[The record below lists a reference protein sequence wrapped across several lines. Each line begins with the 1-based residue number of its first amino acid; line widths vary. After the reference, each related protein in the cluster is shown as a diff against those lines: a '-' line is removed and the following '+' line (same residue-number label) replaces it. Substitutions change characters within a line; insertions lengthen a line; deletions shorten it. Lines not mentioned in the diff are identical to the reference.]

1 MTKENPIRVLVA
13 DDHPVV
19 REGLS
24 AIVDVEDDIVV
35 VGQAWDG
42 AEALRQTHQL
52 RPDVVL
58 MDLKMPNVD
67 GVAAIERI
75 CAELPDTHVLV
86 LTTYADEEY
95 IMAGIRA
102 GARGYLLKDASP
114 EELVRAIRAV
124 ARGESLLQ
132 PTVAARVLDKLS
144 EFMTA
149 GETPSPKPAPSC
161 ASPLASGR
169 CCACWPAGRAAETW
183 PRRCSSRSGRSR
195 PTSPTPCRNSTPT
208 PVPRRWPRRS
218 SWGYFRGTRRE
229 GHCPKVPSNDVQK
242 Y

>member
-35 VGQAWDG
+35 VGQAWNG
-42 AEALRQTHQL
+42 AEALRQALQL

-67 GVAAIERI
+67 GVAATGRI
-75 CAELPDTHVLV
+75 CAELPNTHVLV

-114 EELVRAIRAV
+114 DELVRAIRVV

-144 EFMTA
+144 ELMTA
-149 GETPSPKPAPSC
+149 EEPLPEPAPGSRITPREREVFHLV
-161 ASPLASGR
+161 AQGYTNAEIAERLVLA
-169 CCACWPAGRAAETW
+169 
-183 PRRCSSRSGRSR
+183 RRR
-195 PTSPTPCRNSTPT
+195 
-208 PVPRRWPRRS
+208 
-218 SWGYFRGTRRE
+218 
-229 GHCPKVPSNDVQK
+229 
-242 Y
+242 

>member
-1 MTKENPIRVLVA
+1 MSEKHLIRVLVA

-24 AIVDVEDDIVV
+24 TIVDVEDDITV
-35 VGQAWDG
+35 VGQASDG
-42 AEALRQTHQL
+42 AEALRLARQL

-67 GVAAIERI
+67 GVEAIERI
-75 CAELPDTHVLV
+75 RGELPETHVLI

-95 IMAGIRA
+95 IMDGIRA

-114 EELVRAIRAV
+114 DELVRAIRIV

-144 EFMTA
+144 ELMTA
-149 GETPSPKPAPSC
+149 DETPPA
-161 ASPLASGR
+161 A
-169 CCACWPAGRAAETW
+169 
-183 PRRCSSRSGRSR
+183 
-195 PTSPTPCRNSTPT
+195 PTSDTHLTAREREVLRLLAGGARNRDVAEALFISERT
-208 PVPRRWPRRS
+208 VKNHVS
-218 SWGYFRGTRRE
+218 SAMQKLDANTRAEAVAKAIQLGLLSGDGT
-229 GHCPKVPSNDVQK
+229 
-242 Y
+242 

>member
-1 MTKENPIRVLVA
+1 MLRKTPIRVLVA

-24 AIVDVEDDIVV
+24 AIVDVEDDITVI
-35 VGQAWDG
+35 GQAWDG
-42 AEALRQTHQL
+42 AEALRQARQL

-67 GVAAIERI
+67 GVEAIERI
-75 CAELPDTHVLV
+75 RAELPDTHVLV

-114 EELVRAIRAV
+114 DELVRAIRIV

-132 PTVAARVLDKLS
+132 PMVAARVLDKLG
-144 EFMTA
+144 EMMTT
-149 GETPSPKPAPSC
+149 GETPSPE
-161 ASPLASGR
+161 SPPGIRLTAREREVLRLLAGGAR
-169 CCACWPAGRAAETW
+169 TRDVAETLFISE
-183 PRRCSSRSGRSR
+183 R
-195 PTSPTPCRNSTPT
+195 TVKTHIANAMQKLDAN
-208 PVPRRWPRRS
+208 
-218 SWGYFRGTRRE
+218 TRAE
-229 GHCPKVPSNDVQK
+229 AVAKAIQLGLLSND
-242 Y
+242 

>member
-1 MTKENPIRVLVA
+1 MTERNPIRVLVA

-24 AIVDVEDDIVV
+24 AIVDVEDDITV

-42 AEALRQTHQL
+42 AEAMRQARKL

-75 CAELPDTHVLV
+75 RAELPDTHVLV

-114 EELVRAIRAV
+114 DELVRAIRVV

-132 PTVAARVLDKLS
+132 PTVAARVLDKLG
-144 EFMTA
+144 EMMTA
-149 GETPSPKPAPSC
+149 GEALPPEPKPGTHLTAREQEVLFL
-161 ASPLASGR
+161 LAGGARTRDVAESLFISER
-169 CCACWPAGRAAETW
+169 TVKTHVANAMQKLDANTRAEAVAKAIQL
-183 PRRCSSRSGRSR
+183 GLLL
-195 PTSPTPCRNSTPT
+195 
-208 PVPRRWPRRS
+208 
-218 SWGYFRGTRRE
+218 GDE
-229 GHCPKVPSNDVQK
+229 G
-242 Y
+242 

>member
-1 MTKENPIRVLVA
+1 MTEIFPIRVLVA

-24 AIVDVEDDIVV
+24 AIVDVEEDIVV

-42 AEALRQTHQL
+42 AEALRQARQL

-67 GVAAIERI
+67 GVEAIEHIR
-75 CAELPDTHVLV
+75 AELPDTHILV

-114 EELVRAIRAV
+114 DELVRAIRAV

-132 PTVAARVLDKLS
+132 PLVAARVLDKLG
-144 EFMTA
+144 EMMTA
-149 GETPSPKPAPSC
+149 GESKPSEPSSGTYLTAREQEILFLLAGGARTRDVAESLFISERTVKSHVANAMQKLEANTRAEAVARAIQLGLLSGDDQREKPGP
-161 ASPLASGR
+161 
-169 CCACWPAGRAAETW
+169 
-183 PRRCSSRSGRSR
+183 
-195 PTSPTPCRNSTPT
+195 
-208 PVPRRWPRRS
+208 
-218 SWGYFRGTRRE
+218 
-229 GHCPKVPSNDVQK
+229 
-242 Y
+242 

>member
-1 MTKENPIRVLVA
+1 MTPIPPIRVLVA

-35 VGQAWDG
+35 VGQASDG
-42 AEALRQTHQL
+42 AEALRQTRHL

-67 GVAAIERI
+67 GVAAIEHIR
-75 CAELPDTHVLV
+75 AELPDTHVLV

-114 EELVRAIRAV
+114 DELVRAIRAV

-144 EFMTA
+144 ELMTA
-149 GETPSPKPAPSC
+149 DEATP
-161 ASPLASGR
+161 ASGR
-169 CCACWPAGRAAETW
+169 APDARLTAREREVLRLLAGGARTRDVAETLFISE
-183 PRRCSSRSGRSR
+183 RTVKTHVASAMQKLDANTRAEAVAKAIQLGLLGSGR
-195 PTSPTPCRNSTPT
+195 
-208 PVPRRWPRRS
+208 
-218 SWGYFRGTRRE
+218 F
-229 GHCPKVPSNDVQK
+229 
-242 Y
+242 

>member
-1 MTKENPIRVLVA
+1 MTKNMANKNPIRVLVV

-42 AEALRQTHQL
+42 AEALRQVRQL

-67 GVAAIERI
+67 GVAAIESI
-75 CAELPDTHVLV
+75 CAELPDTHILV

-114 EELVRAIRAV
+114 DELVRAIRVV

-132 PTVAARVLDKLS
+132 PMVAARVLDKLS
-144 EFMTA
+144 ELMTTS
-149 GETPSPKPAPSC
+149 ETLS
-161 ASPLASGR
+161 
-169 CCACWPAGRAAETW
+169 
-183 PRRCSSRSGRSR
+183 
-195 PTSPTPCRNSTPT
+195 STPAQGARLT
-208 PVPRRWPRRS
+208 AREQEVLRLLAGGARTRDVAEALFISERTVKTHIAS
-218 SWGYFRGTRRE
+218 AMQKLDAGTRAE
-229 GHCPKVPSNDVQK
+229 AVAKAIQSGLLAGDET
-242 Y
+242 

>member
-1 MTKENPIRVLVA
+1 MSERHLIRALVA

-24 AIVDVEDDIVV
+24 TIVDVEDDITV
-35 VGQAWDG
+35 VGQASDG
-42 AEALRQTHQL
+42 AEALRLARQL

-67 GVAAIERI
+67 GVQAIERI
-75 CAELPDTHVLV
+75 RSELPETHVLI

-95 IMAGIRA
+95 IMDGIRA

-114 EELVRAIRAV
+114 DELVRAIRIV

-144 EFMTA
+144 ELMMA
-149 GETPSPKPAPSC
+149 DETPPPAPKPDTHLTAREREVLRL
-161 ASPLASGR
+161 LAGGARNRDVAEALFISERTVKNHVSSAMQKLDANTRAEAVAKAIQLGLLSGD
-169 CCACWPAGRAAETW
+169 RA
-183 PRRCSSRSGRSR
+183 
-195 PTSPTPCRNSTPT
+195 
-208 PVPRRWPRRS
+208 
-218 SWGYFRGTRRE
+218 
-229 GHCPKVPSNDVQK
+229 
-242 Y
+242 

>member
-1 MTKENPIRVLVA
+1 MSEDHLIRVLVA

-24 AIVDVEDDIVV
+24 TIVDVEDDITV
-35 VGQAWDG
+35 VGQASDG
-42 AEALRQTHQL
+42 AEALRLARQL

-67 GVAAIERI
+67 GVEAIKRI
-75 CAELPDTHVLV
+75 RGELPETHVLI

-95 IMAGIRA
+95 IVDGIRA

-114 EELVRAIRAV
+114 DELVRAVRLV

-144 EFMTA
+144 ELMTA
-149 GETPSPKPAPSC
+149 DETPPPAPTPDTRLT
-161 ASPLASGR
+161 AREREVLRLLAGGARNRDVTETLFISERTVKNHVTNAMRKLNANTRAEAVAKAIQLGLLSGD
-169 CCACWPAGRAAETW
+169 ET
-183 PRRCSSRSGRSR
+183 
-195 PTSPTPCRNSTPT
+195 
-208 PVPRRWPRRS
+208 
-218 SWGYFRGTRRE
+218 
-229 GHCPKVPSNDVQK
+229 
-242 Y
+242 

>member
-1 MTKENPIRVLVA
+1 MIENPLIRVLVA

-24 AIVDVEDDIVV
+24 AIVDVEDDITV

-42 AEALRQTHQL
+42 AEAMRQAHEL

-67 GVAAIERI
+67 GVEAIERI
-75 CAELPDTHVLV
+75 RAELPHTHILV

-114 EELVRAIRAV
+114 DELVRAIRVA

-132 PTVAARVLDKLS
+132 PTVAARVLDKLG
-144 EFMTA
+144 EMMTA
-149 GETPSPKPAPSC
+149 GESPPSE
-161 ASPLASGR
+161 SPPGIRLTAREREVLRLLASGAR
-169 CCACWPAGRAAETW
+169 TRDVTEALFISERTVKTHVANAMQKLDANTRAEAVAKAIQLGLL
-183 PRRCSSRSGRSR
+183 SG
-195 PTSPTPCRNSTPT
+195 
-208 PVPRRWPRRS
+208 
-218 SWGYFRGTRRE
+218 
-229 GHCPKVPSNDVQK
+229 DDQK
-242 Y
+242 PGFS

>member
-1 MTKENPIRVLVA
+1 MSEDHLIRVLVA

-24 AIVDVEDDIVV
+24 TIVDVEDDITV
-35 VGQAWDG
+35 VGQASDG
-42 AEALRQTHQL
+42 GEALRLARQL

-67 GVAAIERI
+67 GVEAIKRI
-75 CAELPDTHVLV
+75 RGELPETHILI

-95 IMAGIRA
+95 IMDGIRA

-114 EELVRAIRAV
+114 DELVRAVRLV

-144 EFMTA
+144 ELMTA
-149 GETPSPKPAPSC
+149 DETPPS
-161 ASPLASGR
+161 A
-169 CCACWPAGRAAETW
+169 
-183 PRRCSSRSGRSR
+183 
-195 PTSPTPCRNSTPT
+195 STPDMRLT
-208 PVPRRWPRRS
+208 AREREVLRLLAGGARNHDVAEALFISERTVKNHIS
-218 SWGYFRGTRRE
+218 SAMQKLDANTRAE
-229 GHCPKVPSNDVQK
+229 AVAKAIQLGLLSGDET
-242 Y
+242 

>member
-1 MTKENPIRVLVA
+1 MTQEKPIRVLVV

-19 REGLS
+19 RQGLS

-67 GVAAIERI
+67 GVVAIERI
-75 CAELPDTHVLV
+75 CTELPDTRVLV

-114 EELVRAIRAV
+114 DELVQAIHAA

-132 PTVAARVLDKLS
+132 PTVAARVLDKLG
-144 EFMTA
+144 ELMTA
-149 GETPSPKPAPSC
+149 RETRNPSPGIHLTVREREVLRL
-161 ASPLASGR
+161 LAGGARSR
-169 CCACWPAGRAAETW
+169 DVAETLFISE
-183 PRRCSSRSGRSR
+183 RTVKNHVASAMRKL
-195 PTSPTPCRNSTPT
+195 NASTRAEAVAKAIQLGLLT
-208 PVPRRWPRRS
+208 
-218 SWGYFRGTRRE
+218 GDET
-229 GHCPKVPSNDVQK
+229 
-242 Y
+242 

>member
-1 MTKENPIRVLVA
+1 MSEKYLIRALVA

-24 AIVDVEDDIVV
+24 AIVDVEDDITV
-35 VGQAWDG
+35 VGQASDG
-42 AEALRQTHQL
+42 DEALRLARQL

-58 MDLKMPNVD
+58 MDLKMPNLD
-67 GVAAIERI
+67 GVEAIEAIR
-75 CAELPDTHVLV
+75 AELPDTHVLI

-114 EELVRAIRAV
+114 DELVRAIRIV

-144 EFMTA
+144 ELMTA
-149 GETPSPKPAPSC
+149 DGAPSPESAPSTHLT
-161 ASPLASGR
+161 AREREVLRLLAGG
-169 CCACWPAGRAAETW
+169 A
-183 PRRCSSRSGRSR
+183 RSR
-195 PTSPTPCRNSTPT
+195 DVTETLFISERTVKNHVANAMRKLNANTRAEAVAKAIQLGLLS
-208 PVPRRWPRRS
+208 
-218 SWGYFRGTRRE
+218 GDGT
-229 GHCPKVPSNDVQK
+229 
-242 Y
+242 

>member
-1 MTKENPIRVLVA
+1 MTKKNPIRVLVA

-42 AEALRQTHQL
+42 AEALRQVREK

-67 GVAAIERI
+67 GVAAIESI
-75 CAELPDTHVLV
+75 CAELPDTHILV

-114 EELVRAIRAV
+114 DELVRAIRVV
-124 ARGESLLQ
+124 ARGGSLLQ

-144 EFMTA
+144 ELMAA
-149 GETPSPKPAPSC
+149 GETLSP
-161 ASPLASGR
+161 ASTRDTHLTIREQEVLRLLAGGAR
-169 CCACWPAGRAAETW
+169 TRDVAEALFISERTVKTHIA
-183 PRRCSSRSGRSR
+183 SAMQKLHA
-195 PTSPTPCRNSTPT
+195 
-208 PVPRRWPRRS
+208 
-218 SWGYFRGTRRE
+218 GTRAE
-229 GHCPKVPSNDVQK
+229 AVAKAIQSGMLAGNGT
-242 Y
+242 

>member
-1 MTKENPIRVLVA
+1 MTTKNPIRVLVA

-24 AIVDVEDDIVV
+24 AIVDVEDDITV

-42 AEALRQTHQL
+42 AEALRQARQL

-67 GVAAIERI
+67 GVAATERI
-75 CAELPDTHVLV
+75 RAELSDTHVLV

-114 EELVRAIRAV
+114 DELVRAIRLV

-132 PTVAARVLDKLS
+132 PVVAARVLDKLG
-144 EFMTA
+144 EMMTA
-149 GETPSPKPAPSC
+149 SESPPPEPAPGTHLT
-161 ASPLASGR
+161 AREREALFLLAGGARTRDVAESLFISER
-169 CCACWPAGRAAETW
+169 TVKTHIANAMQKLDANTRAEAVAKAIQLGLLSE
-183 PRRCSSRSGRSR
+183 
-195 PTSPTPCRNSTPT
+195 
-208 PVPRRWPRRS
+208 
-218 SWGYFRGTRRE
+218 
-229 GHCPKVPSNDVQK
+229 DD
-242 Y
+242 

>member
-1 MTKENPIRVLVA
+1 MSEKDPIRVLVA

-42 AEALRQTHQL
+42 AEAMRQARQL

-75 CAELPDTHVLV
+75 CAELPGTHVLV

-114 EELVRAIRAV
+114 DELVRAIRVA

-132 PTVAARVLDKLS
+132 PTVAARVLDKLG
-144 EFMTA
+144 ELMTA
-149 GETPSPKPAPSC
+149 GETMSLKRTPGMCLTAREREVLRLLAGGARNRDVAEALFISERTVKTHI
-161 ASPLASGR
+161 ASA
-169 CCACWPAGRAAETW
+169 
-183 PRRCSSRSGRSR
+183 
-195 PTSPTPCRNSTPT
+195 
-208 PVPRRWPRRS
+208 
-218 SWGYFRGTRRE
+218 
-229 GHCPKVPSNDVQK
+229 VQK
-242 Y
+242 LGANTRAEAVAKAIQLGLLSGDKT

>member
-42 AEALRQTHQL
+42 AEALHQARQL

-75 CAELPDTHVLV
+75 CAELPATHVLV

-114 EELVRAIRAV
+114 DELVRAIRVV

-132 PTVAARVLDKLS
+132 PMVAARVLDKLS
-144 EFMTA
+144 ELMTA
-149 GETPSPKPAPSC
+149 DESPSPKSAPGMRLT
-161 ASPLASGR
+161 AREREVLRLLAGG
-169 CCACWPAGRAAETW
+169 A
-183 PRRCSSRSGRSR
+183 RSR
-195 PTSPTPCRNSTPT
+195 DVAEALFISERTVKTHVASAMQKLNTN
-208 PVPRRWPRRS
+208 
-218 SWGYFRGTRRE
+218 TRAEAVAKAIRLGLLSGDE
-229 GHCPKVPSNDVQK
+229 T
-242 Y
+242 